1 MNSNKKIETFFIE
14 ENSNKKEDFLLE
26 DQVRKMP
33 SYECIQNEENMQ
45 TKRKKSIKNNQDID
59 NINIIPKQID
69 INKES
74 NEFSEIIIDKN
85 KQNSSNSNNLVI
97 KGKSKIFFLFYFYS
111 ESTNS
116 IITFAKDTITQQNEK
131 NDQEYQIKK
140 NSSDTITKYENK
152 SVYLES
158 NVESQRKKR
167 SIFNKKFLIIFFCID
182 NKQTSSISVL
192 KMENYK
198 YKTPEFMLKTCKL
211 FL

>member
-26 DQVRKMP
+26 DQVRKIP
-33 SYECIQNEENMQ
+33 SYEFIQNEENMQ

-97 KGKSKIFFLFYFYS
+97 KGKSKIFFL
-111 ESTNS
+111 
-116 IITFAKDTITQQNEK
+116 I
-131 NDQEYQIKK
+131 
-140 NSSDTITKYENK
+140 
-152 SVYLES
+152 
-158 NVESQRKKR
+158 
-167 SIFNKKFLIIFFCID
+167 
-182 NKQTSSISVL
+182 
-192 KMENYK
+192 
-198 YKTPEFMLKTCKL
+198 L
-211 FL
+211 FLFSKYL